1 MAEIAVR
8 LPINLGRL
16 RGPIEQAMLLGAGA
30 PADDD
35 RISNERTCM
44 GTFDEGIGVIEP
56 FCEDLAAGKAFYQ
69 NVFGLIPVVEDDTSV
84 MFEMGETCI
93 ILNVLQSAQELV
105 GPRRIATPDAGSRK
119 CFTIAV
125 PDVDAVCAELTGKGV
140 QILAGPVNR
149 RWGKR
154 TANFADPGGHLYE
167 IAGPIPVDDQGE
179 RGSGPVDWSKQ
190 IGVIELFYPDLA
202 AASAFYQDV
211 FALPVDRA
219 DDTSVS
225 FVLGEHVIIL
235 LGPEAAGEL
244 IAPVPVANL
253 EAGVR
258 MCFTV
263 GVPDVDAACAELTS
277 KGVQILGG
285 PTNRSW
291 GPYVAWFADPG
302 GHVYEIVSA
311 SGGDY

>member
-1 MAEIAVR
+1 
-8 LPINLGRL
+8 
-16 RGPIEQAMLLGAGA
+16 
-30 PADDD
+30 
-35 RISNERTCM
+35 M

-69 NVFGLIPVVEDDTSV
+69 DVFGLIPIVEDDTSV
-84 MFEMGETCI
+84 MFEMGETAV

-105 GPRRIATPDAGSRK
+105 GPRRIATADAGSRK

-154 TANFADPGGHLYE
+154 TANFADPGGHIYE
-167 IAGPIPVDDQGE
+167 IAGPISVDGHAE
-179 RGSGPVDWSKQ
+179 RSPGPVDWVKQ
-190 IGVIELFYPDLA
+190 IDVIELFYPDLA
-202 AASAFYQDV
+202 AAKSFYQDV

-225 FVLGEHVIIL
+225 FVLGEHVVIL
-235 LGPEAAGEL
+235 LGTDAATEL
-244 IAPVPVANL
+244 IAPVPVASPD
-253 EAGVR
+253 AGVR

-263 GVPDVDAACAELTS
+263 GVPDVDAACAELAS
-277 KGVQILGG
+277 KGVQLLGG
-285 PTNRSW
+285 PTHRSW

-311 SGGDY
+311 RGED